1 MKLQYFIVDDDTAS
15 RKMLS
20 KIITEGE
27 LGVVIGEAES
37 GVKSLP
43 LIHSTNPDFVLIDL
57 LMPELDGIETME
69 QLRTQGFQGQFIMI
83 SQIVN
88 KEMVGEAY
96 GKGVEYF
103 IHKPIN
109 RVEVQSIL
117 KKMVEQSR
125 LKSSLLAIRES
136 LAHIGSTT
144 VLPKKQ
150 TIKECVFSLLNELG
164 IISEPGSKDMVLM
177 MEFLMNRKETG
188 SQLPSLKDLYEAV
201 ASSYKTDDKDIK
213 KECKS
218 IEQRIR
224 RTILTAVTNFASLG
238 TMDYMNPKFEYF
250 APRYFEFEEIRR
262 RMKEIDE
269 NTNEPTKVKINI
281 KKFLQVLYLDTAEK
295 YNQP

>member
-1 MKLQYFIVDDDTAS
+1 
-15 RKMLS
+15 MLA

-27 LGVVIGEAES
+27 LGIVIGEAES

-69 QLRTQGFQGQFIMI
+69 QLRMQGFQGQFIMI

-96 GKGVEYF
+96 EKGVEFF

-109 RVEVQSIL
+109 RVEVQTIL
-117 KKMVEQSR
+117 KKMSEQSR
-125 LKSSLLAIRES
+125 LRDSLMTIRES
-136 LAHIGSTT
+136 LAHIGTT
-144 VLPKKQ
+144 NISPKKQ
-150 TIKECVFSLLNELG
+150 SVKEIVSSLLNDLG
-164 IISEPGSKDMVLM
+164 VISEPGSEDMILM
-177 MEFLMNRKETG
+177 MEFLISRKETG
-188 SQLPSLKDLYEAV
+188 IQFPSLKDLYEAV
-201 ASSYKTDDKDIK
+201 ASFHKTEDKDIK
-213 KECKS
+213 KESKS

-238 TMDYMNPKFEYF
+238 SIDYMNPKFEYY
-250 APRYFEFEEIRR
+250 ATRYFEFEEIRR

-269 NTNEPTKVKINI
+269 NSNESTKVKINI